1 MKIHTLLLGA
11 ALAAV
16 IPVTAAQNHFIVFD
30 NFLRVPAY
38 CYPLPAGWTGMGLIK
53 WEIPAKSNPYVE
65 TVVLANPGEHRIVQ
79 QSSFFNK
86 GTFILEQSGNIYSDA
101 NAMTAYLAQQINS
114 SIVVP
119 GLANFRPKYGRF
131 SDDIPLK
138 TRQAINMGFNINR
151 TAQFKK
157 MFKVE
162 CFFDCEYNGARCEAL
177 WEFVCAFTAVQV
189 RPRLPTMATVM
200 EYDRFFTIA
209 PPGELAAAKKAG
221 GRLLA
226 GVFVNR
232 LWKFSATQIR
242 PNLPTIASVVEHNL
256 FFTIAPPG
264 ELAATKKIGGRLLA
278 GRFVNKIWKFAQDRM
293 IAAMIKGKTIGM
305 NEGMDLMRQ
314 SQAENERI
322 MADVRRRWS
331 EVIREVKTVDN
342 PLSPGDKIERP
353 LYFDHSLI
361 NSQQD
366 TLIMSDRNIEP
377 HEAERL
383 IGQGFWTVVD

>member
-1 MKIHTLLLGA
+1 MKTKTLFFGA
-11 ALAAV
+11 VLAAAM
-16 IPVTAAQNHFIVFD
+16 PMAAAQSHFIVFD

-53 WEIPAKSNPYVE
+53 WEIPAKSNPYLE

-79 QSSFFNK
+79 RSSVFNK
-86 GTFILEQSGNIYSDA
+86 GTFILEQAGNIYSDA

-114 SIVVP
+114 SIEVP

-131 SDDIPLK
+131 TDDIPEK
-138 TRQAINMGFNINR
+138 TQKAVKFLFDADRMS
-151 TAQFKK
+151 QFKK
-157 MFKVE
+157 AFKVE
-162 CFFDCEYNGARCEAL
+162 CFFDCEYNGKKCEAL
-177 WEFVCAFTAVQV
+177 YEFVCAFTAVQV

-209 PPGELAAAKKAG
+209 PPGELPAAKMAG
-221 GRLLA
+221 GRLMA

-232 LWKFSATQIR
+232 LWKFSAERMMQA
-242 PNLPTIASVVEHNL
+242 IAL
-256 FFTIAPPG
+256 
-264 ELAATKKIGGRLLA
+264 
-278 GRFVNKIWKFAQDRM
+278 
-293 IAAMIKGKTIGM
+293 GKMIGM

-314 SQAENERI
+314 ARAENERI
-322 MADVRRRWS
+322 MEDVRRRWS
-331 EVIREVKTVDN
+331 EAIREVKTVDN

-361 NSQQD
+361 NSRQD
-366 TLIMSDRNIEP
+366 TMILSDRTIEP
-377 HEAERL
+377 YEAEKL

>member
-1 MKIHTLLLGA
+1 MKTRTILLCA
-11 ALAAV
+11 ALAAAAQT
-16 IPVTAAQNHFIVFD
+16 TAAKSHFVIFD

-38 CYPLPAGWTGMGLIK
+38 CFPLPSGWTGMGLIK
-53 WEIPAKSNPYVE
+53 WEIPAKLNPNIE
-65 TVVLANPGEHRIVQ
+65 IAILMNPAERRIVQ
-79 QSSFFNK
+79 STSVVNK
-86 GTFILEQSGNIYSDA
+86 GSFMLEQTGNIYSDA
-101 NAMTAYLAQQINS
+101 NAMAAYLAQQINS

-119 GLANFRPKYGRF
+119 GLVNFRPKYGRF
-131 SDDIPLK
+131 SDDIPPQ
-138 TRQAINMGFNINR
+138 TRQIINAAFSISR

-157 MFKVE
+157 AFKVE

-177 WEFVCAFTAVQV
+177 YEYVCAFT
-189 RPRLPTMATVM
+189 
-200 EYDRFFTIA
+200 
-209 PPGELAAAKKAG
+209 
-221 GRLLA
+221 
-226 GVFVNR
+226 
-232 LWKFSATQIR
+232 ATQIR
-242 PNLPTIASVVEHNL
+242 PNLPTIATAAEHNL

-278 GRFVNKIWKFAQDRM
+278 GRFVNRFWKTAEDRM

-314 SQAENERI
+314 SQAENQRI
-322 MADVRRRWS
+322 MDDVRRRWS

-361 NSQQD
+361 NSRQD
-366 TLIMSDRNIEP
+366 TMILSDRTIEP
-377 HEAERL
+377 YEAEKL